1 MSDSF
6 VVVALSLPM
15 KQWSI
20 DKVATE
26 LCKLLGE
33 AVVAKF
39 VEQVGPSLS
48 SYHVLF
54 MRHVVEVILLAN

>member
-1 MSDSF
+1 
-6 VVVALSLPM
+6 M

-54 MRHVVEVILLAN
+54 MRHVGEVILLAN